1 MAAGLGLK
9 TFVTGDVLT
18 AADTN
23 GYLMQGVWVFADAAA
38 RTAAVTSPQEGNMS
52 YLKDTNST
60 EYYSGSAWVAVG
72 SSASNGMTLIN
83 TTSFTTSSSVSID
96 NLFSA
101 TYNNYRLILTTTA
114 TSGGCDVK
122 LKLRSGGADNSSNDY
137 QTQASYLQAG
147 ALNNLAGTTTTG
159 FSVMSNGDGA
169 CTIIVDLNNPFVAS
183 ATKSGVINAMGGAND
198 RYTFGGF
205 RKANSTQFTGVSFI
219 PSPNNITGSVSIYGL
234 AK

>member
-1 MAAGLGLK
+1 
-9 TFVTGDVLT
+9 
-18 AADTN
+18 
-23 GYLMQGVWVFADAAA
+23 
-38 RTAAVTSPQEGNMS
+38 
-52 YLKDTNST
+52 
-60 EYYSGSAWVAVG
+60 
-72 SSASNGMTLIN
+72 MTLIN
-83 TTSFTTSSSVSID
+83 TTTFSTSSSVSID

-183 ATKSGVINAMGGAND
+183 ASKSGVINAMGGAND

-205 RKANSTQFTGVSFI
+205 RKANATQFTGVSFI